1 MASKKDENIT
11 SAFSKEQ
18 ILKAKK
24 YENWRDI
31 LAVVLDDGKSYSHNE
46 IKAEIDKFL
55 KQEFD
60 KKEVS
65 K

>member
-1 MASKKDENIT
+1 MASKKDENTT

-24 YENWRDI
+24 YENRRDI
-31 LAVVLDDGKSYSHNE
+31 LAVVLDDTKSYSHDE
-46 IKAEIDKFL
+46 IKSEIDKFL